1 MKQKTKKLFAA
12 GMIAAFLLSGCGG
25 GEQVESSAFPVE
37 VYTES
42 HEVEGVQNEQMH
54 PAAGTPV
61 LSSAILAAEASGIVI
76 YEGNGV
82 TIDASNTIDGY
93 VMIRCNNG
101 SDVKKK
107 IILQGPKGI
116 QYTYDVNLPGEYET
130 FGFSDGNGNY
140 MIGVYENVE
149 GSKYTTL
156 FTQMV
161 EVKMK
166 DEFAPFLCP
175 NQYVNYREESEA
187 LKLAV
192 QLTANKTND
201 LEKVQEVYH
210 YVVENITYDKEEA
223 QTVQS
228 GYLPDVDEVLETK
241 KGICFDYAA
250 LMTAMLRS
258 QNIPTKLVTG
268 YTGSAYHAWISTYTP
283 ETGWVEGIIFF
294 DGVSWKLMDPTFAS
308 SGDSSD
314 AIMEYIGDG
323 ENYKEKYIY

>member
-12 GMIAAFLLSGCGG
+12 GIIAIFLLSGCG
-25 GEQVESSAFPVE
+25 EKETSAFPEE
-37 VYTES
+37 VYKES
-42 HEVEGVQNEQMH
+42 HKVDEVVKEEMIPLSG
-54 PAAGTPV
+54 APV
-61 LSSAILAAEASGIVI
+61 LSSAIFSPEASGSVV
-76 YEGNGV
+76 YSGNGI
-82 TIDASNTIDGY
+82 TIDASHTDDGY
-93 VMIRCNNG
+93 VMIR
-101 SDVKKK
+101 SDNPSESKKK
-107 IILQGPKGI
+107 VILQGPKGI
-116 QYTYDVNLPGEYET
+116 QYTYDMNLQGEYET

-140 MIGVYENVE
+140 TIGVYENVE

-156 FTQMV
+156 FSQKI
-161 EVKMK
+161 EVMLK

-175 NQYVNYREESEA
+175 NQYVNYRMNSKA
-187 LKLAV
+187 VKLAE
-192 QLTANKTND
+192 QLTGNVSED
-201 LEKVQEVYH
+201 LVKVQEVYH

-223 QTVQS
+223 QSVKS

-294 DGVSWKLMDPTFAS
+294 DGISWKLMDPTFAS
-308 SGDSSD
+308 SSGSSD

-323 ENYKEKYIY
+323 ENYIEKYLY